1 MSKSYKDAN
10 KQPKKNNPS
19 KILLARYEEQES
31 EQDMRNYVGT
41 SFLTIRHEDENESV

>member
-19 KILLARYEEQES
+19 KIIRIQYELS
-31 EQDMRNYVGT
+31 EAEKDINKYVGN
-41 SFLTIRHEDENESV
+41 SFLATRQEDENESV

>member
-1 MSKSYKDAN
+1 MSKSYKDST

-31 EQDMRNYVGT
+31 EQDMKTYIGT
-41 SFLTIRHEDENESV
+41 SFLTIRREDEDVEA